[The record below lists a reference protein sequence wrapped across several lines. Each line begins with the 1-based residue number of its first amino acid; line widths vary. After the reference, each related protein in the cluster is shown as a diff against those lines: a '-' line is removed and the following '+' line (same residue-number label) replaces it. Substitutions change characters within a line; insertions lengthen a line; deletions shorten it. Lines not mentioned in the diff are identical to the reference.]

1 MMTMMKNK
9 FPTMMKN
16 KFPKAQSPMDLIN
29 GSLAW
34 HQPPGANAIHQV
46 WDKGPN
52 LDQGTQF
59 SKKKKYKY
67 KS

>member
-1 MMTMMKNK
+1 MMTMM
-9 FPTMMKN
+9 MMMRYKN

-67 KS
+67 KYKS